1 MSDFDQ
7 DESDQQDG
15 FGFPE
20 AILVDEGGD
29 ALYFEFEP
37 DQCSLLAF
45 YRIEDAVLSLRF
57 AEDRPAEAKRIFPH
71 EWTSIAR
78 EWGPTLIDVLAVYQ
92 VTEEGI
98 RFRTVPIVDFLRN
111 AKKQINQDSCGLEGR
126 QT

>member
-1 MSDFDQ
+1 MFDFDQ

-20 AILVDEGGD
+20 AILVGEDGD

-71 EWTSIAR
+71 EWADIAR

-98 RFRTVPIVDFLRN
+98 RFRNVPIVDFLRK
-111 AKKQINQDSCGLEGR
+111 ANQRIQQDANGLEGR